1 MVVGSNWPRKEYM
14 FPDGTPYTAEDIE
27 RQWDRSREYS
37 MNYGTWMHY
46 NIERHFNCLK
56 PSEKLV
62 EMSQFYNFEKLWI
75 VDQNVTP
82 LRTEWKIAAPE
93 WSLGGT
99 IDFVGKKAD
108 GSYVIMDW
116 KRSLKL
122 DQNLT
127 NNFNKKGR
135 PPLEHIDDCEGSK
148 YFLQLNLYKRIL
160 EKKYNINV
168 SSMVLVSFHQ
178 KLEHYLAVDVP
189 VSSWVLFVFVFY

>member
-75 VDQNVTP
+75 VDQ
-82 LRTEWKIAAPE
+82 
-93 WSLGGT
+93 
-99 IDFVGKKAD
+99 
-108 GSYVIMDW
+108 
-116 KRSLKL
+116 
-122 DQNLT
+122 
-127 NNFNKKGR
+127 
-135 PPLEHIDDCEGSK
+135 
-148 YFLQLNLYKRIL
+148 
-160 EKKYNINV
+160 
-168 SSMVLVSFHQ
+168 
-178 KLEHYLAVDVP
+178 
-189 VSSWVLFVFVFY
+189 